1 MGDVPSEGLALR
13 IAPQPDITAD
23 PTAGWVQLRPDKGSL
38 QGWEK
43 TLQTVEDTP
52 IDPNMVDRQ
61 GEVVGWSCSPQ
72 FAHVL
77 SKDLADLFAEPML
90 RCVGAHPGGKGQRV
104 YRATAVVD
112 GAAGEDSLTVPANGD
127 LPGKTVIVNR
137 GYGQPANNG
146 KFVTAADSAANAI
159 KVPTGT
165 FAAEAAPPE
174 NATTGVWGFEGA
186 ADDIEINAA
195 GHLISTV
202 EDFTLRGIP
211 VGTLVGFDDGD
222 AAHEFG
228 TLGVFYAWVKS
239 VSAHLVELE
248 HHAFAPGVVLGAD
261 DGAGKTIRVHVFSLY
276 RNYPILTQGNTP
288 GYRKSRAFGEI
299 EWPGEGDDG
308 STRWTRFKALAVN
321 KVDIAGPLK
330 QKITAT
336 VQMVALD
343 VTDELD
349 AASREAAG
357 GVGRGDRAS
366 TAFQP
371 LATSMSN
378 TATDL
383 RFCRL
388 IDPTGANIIPKINNW
403 TLTLNNNTKPRDVQ
417 GTAGSDEHTFGTF
430 QPSVK
435 MQVYLTSP
443 KQINAAKNN
452 TKLTWDV
459 CVENGDYTVAFR
471 VPRTALRNPKRTIP
485 ANEQV
490 TLDFDAPGFGHETTN
505 VAIVMCIGE

>member
-13 IAPQPDITAD
+13 FAPQPDITAD
-23 PTAGWVQLRPDKGSL
+23 PTAGWWQARPDKGSL

-77 SKDLADLFAEPML
+77 SKDLADNFAEPML

-104 YRATAVVD
+104 YRPTAVVD

-127 LPGKTVIVNR
+127 LPAKTVIVNR
-137 GYGQPANNG
+137 GYGEDANNG
-146 KFVTAADSAANAI
+146 KFVTAADSTANAI
-159 KVPTGT
+159 KVATGT
-165 FAAEAAPPE
+165 WTAEAAPPE

-186 ADDIEINAA
+186 ADDIEIDAN
-195 GHLISTV
+195 GDLISTV
-202 EDFTLRGIP
+202 EDFTTRGIA
-211 VGTLVGFDDGD
+211 VGTLVGFDDDD
-222 AAHEFG
+222 ATHRFG
-228 TLGVFYAWVKS
+228 ALGAFYAWVKS
-239 VSAHLVELE
+239 VAAHKVELE
-248 HHAFAPGVVLGAD
+248 HHALPDGVNLAAD

-276 RNYPILTQGNTP
+276 RNYPILSGS
-288 GYRKSRAFGEI
+288 YSKKRVFGEI

-371 LATSMSN
+371 LAVSLSN

-383 RFCRL
+383 KFVRML
-388 IDPTGANIIPKINNW
+388 DPTGANIIPKINNW
-403 TLTLNNNTKPRDVQ
+403 TLSLNNNTKPRDVQ
-417 GTAGSDEHTFGTF
+417 GKAGSDEHFFGTF

-435 MQVYLTSP
+435 VGAYLTSP
-443 KQINAAKNN
+443 SQISAAKNN
-452 TKLTWDV
+452 TKMTFDV
-459 CVENGDYTVAFR
+459 CVGNGDYTVAFR

-490 TLDFDAPGFGHETTN
+490 MIDFDAPGFGHETTN

>member
-13 IAPQPDITAD
+13 IAPQPDITTD
-23 PTAGWVQLRPDKGSL
+23 PVAGWVQLRPDKGSL

-43 TLQTVEDTP
+43 TLQTVEQTP

-72 FAHVL
+72 FAHDL
-77 SKDLADLFAEPML
+77 SKDLADAIAEPVL

-104 YRATAVVD
+104 YRPTAIVD
-112 GAAGEDSLTVPANGD
+112 GGVGEDSLTVPANGD
-127 LPGKTVIVNR
+127 LPAKTIIKNR
-137 GYGQPANNG
+137 GYTNDANNG
-146 KFVTAADSAANAI
+146 LFVTAADSAANAI
-159 KVPTGT
+159 KVATGT
-165 FAAEAAPPE
+165 WIAEVPPD

-186 ADDIEINAA
+186 ADDIKIDAQGN
-195 GHLISTV
+195 LTSVV
-202 EDFTLRGIP
+202 EDFTLRGIA
-211 VGTLVGFDDGD
+211 VGTLLAFDDED
-222 AAHEFG
+222 AAHQFG

-248 HHAFAPGVVLGAD
+248 NHALPVGVVLGAD
-261 DGAGKTIRVHVFSLY
+261 AGAGKTIRVHIFSLY
-276 RNYPILTQGNTP
+276 RNYPILSAS
-288 GYRKSRAFGEI
+288 YDKKRVFGEI

-308 STRWTRFKALAVN
+308 TTRWTRFTGLGIN
-321 KVDIAGPLK
+321 KVDIAAPLK

-336 VQMVALD
+336 VQMIALD

-349 AASREAAG
+349 AASRETAG
-357 GVGRGDRAS
+357 GVSRGDRAS

-383 RFCRL
+383 RFVRL
-388 IDPTGANIIPKINNW
+388 LDPSGANIIPKINNW
-403 TLTLNNNTKPRDVQ
+403 TLSLNNNVKPRDVQ
-417 GTAGSDEHTFGTF
+417 GKAGSDDHFFGTF

-435 MQVYLTSP
+435 LQAYLTSP
-443 KQINAAKNN
+443 TQISAAKNN

-459 CVENGDYTVAFR
+459 CVGNGDYLVAFR

-490 TLDFDAPGFGHETTN
+490 MLDFDAPGFGHETTN